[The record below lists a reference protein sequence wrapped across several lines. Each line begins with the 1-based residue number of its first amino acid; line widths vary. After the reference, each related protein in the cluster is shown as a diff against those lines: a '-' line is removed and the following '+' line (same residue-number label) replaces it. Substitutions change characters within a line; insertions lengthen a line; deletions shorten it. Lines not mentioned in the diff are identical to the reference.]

1 MVKES
6 MSMLWHTALSVIDVG
21 SSIMYYLLG
30 RDLDESDILLIQKM
44 FKHISSAECT
54 QQMTRPSTEGKI
66 CEFIELIQKL
76 KKGKDLLL
84 VTSKSNGYNILQTSI
99 ANHLADSNA
108 KHQPRFQLIEA
119 LLKYGSD
126 PNRGL
131 VLANKKHLVVNS
143 DFYLTSHAIAHE
155 ALEPIAKGEVL
166 SPKAKEDDKKS
177 DDTLFAM
184 EKNTSRPV
192 YFDSDS
198 SDSMM
203 ATDMRNVSHLT
214 PVSAENLDIL
224 NSTPI
229 DTPLLLVCCIYN
241 CHNLMNLCNRTMR
254 SFDNI
259 TDARKLEESTG
270 QIRLYNS
277 TQASNVSR
285 IERIRSKNKGLSS
298 GSDTCSSDSQDSSD
312 TESTVSST
320 GSSVYET
327 EGEMAGVTKCQSDE
341 ECLDDLSK
349 SK

>member
-30 RDLDESDILLIQKM
+30 RDLDESDILLIQQM
-44 FKHISSAECT
+44 FKYVSSVECT
-54 QQMTRPSTEGKI
+54 QMTPSEGKT

-99 ANHLADSNA
+99 ANHLSHSAER
-108 KHQPRFQLIEA
+108 QPRFQLIEA

-143 DFYLTSHAIAHE
+143 DFYLISPAIAHE
-155 ALEPIAKGEVL
+155 ALDPVAKGEVL
-166 SPKAKEDDKKS
+166 RPKAKVDDDKS
-177 DDTLFAM
+177 DETVLAM
-184 EKNTSRPV
+184 EKNMSRPV

-203 ATDMRNVSHLT
+203 ATDMKNVSHLT
-214 PVSAENLDIL
+214 PLSAENLDIL

-241 CHNLMNLCNRTMR
+241 CHNLMNLCSRTR
-254 SFDNI
+254 SFVNI
-259 TDARKLEESTG
+259 TDAMKLEESTG
-270 QIRLYNS
+270 QIRLNS

-312 TESTVSST
+312 TESVSSSS
-320 GSSVYET
+320 SSVYET
-327 EGEMAGVTKCQSDE
+327 GGEMAGVTKCQSDE